1 MRWTKT
7 LIPTLKEDPAD
18 AESVSHKL
26 MLRAGL
32 IRKLSAGIYIYLPL
46 GQRVLNKVVNIIRSE
61 MDRAG
66 ALEVLLPALQ
76 TPELWEKTG
85 RLKDMA
91 DIIYQFK
98 DKSGKPCMLGPTH
111 EEIITYLVANEVSS
125 YRQLPV
131 TLYQIQTKFRDEL
144 RPRFGIIRS
153 KEFLMKDAYSFD
165 ADETGLNKSYQAMD
179 QAYRRI
185 FDRCGLNY
193 KCIEGDSGAMGG
205 HFSQEFMVPSPA
217 GEDIFVT
224 CSKCDYAA
232 TLMLV
237 KCQPAP
243 TGAKADKQPLKEV
256 ATPGTTTIEAVGK
269 LLNVSAQQMVKT
281 MICLAGEKPVAIL
294 LRGDHELNLS
304 KLAKLY
310 SGSLS
315 GSELLPG
322 IVGCPKGGTADWSF
336 RMDHNRQA
344 STAALLGEA
353 NITLAEP
360 ALIEKVTGGPLGFS
374 GPVGLQSRNG
384 VPIISGKGITIIAD
398 HAVMSMS
405 NFVTGANKKDAH
417 LLNVNLDRDFKPT
430 HVADVR
436 VVTEQDPCPVC
447 QSPLKINNG
456 LEVGHIFQLG
466 TKYSKALEAMFLDEK
481 GARHPVIMGCYGIG
495 VNRIIA
501 ALIEN
506 AYDDNGIIWST
517 ELAPYNVLIISIN
530 PADKTI
536 AAVSTELY
544 DQLTAKGIDV
554 LWDDRDISPGVKFKD
569 ADLIGIPTIVT
580 VGKGTIKDR
589 TVDIKDR
596 KTGRKQIVSF
606 EKATDVI
613 MTNV

>member
-1 MRWTKT
+1 MKWTKT
-7 LIPTLKEDPAD
+7 LIPTLKEDPAE
-18 AESVSHKL
+18 AESISHKL
-26 MLRAGL
+26 MLRSGL
-32 IRKLSAGIYIYLPL
+32 IRKLSAGTYIYLPL
-46 GQRVLNKVVNIIRSE
+46 GQRVLNKVVNIIREE

-85 RLKDMA
+85 RLKDMT

-165 ADETGLNKSYQAMD
+165 ADQAGLNKSYQAMD
-179 QAYRRI
+179 EAYRRI

-205 HFSQEFMVPSPA
+205 NFSQEFMVPSPA

-237 KCQPAP
+237 KCGPPGQKPTAAP
-243 TGAKADKQPLKEV
+243 QPLKEV

-269 LLNVSAQQMVKT
+269 LLSVSAQQMVKT
-281 MICLAGEKPVAIL
+281 MICVAGSPSEASAKEGGKPIAVL
-294 LRGDHELNLS
+294 LRGDHELNIS
-304 KLAKLY
+304 KLAKL
-310 SGSLS
+310 LS
-315 GSELLPG
+315 ES
-322 IVGCPKGGTADWSF
+322 
-336 RMDHNRQA
+336 
-344 STAALLGEA
+344 

-360 ALIEKVTGGPLGFS
+360 ALIEKVTGGPMGFS
-374 GPVGLQSRNG
+374 GPVGL
-384 VPIISGKGITIIAD
+384 KGITVIAD
-398 HAVMSMS
+398 NAVMTMS

-417 LLNVNLDRDFKPT
+417 LLNVNLERDFKPT
-430 HVADVR
+430 QVADVR
-436 VVTEQDPCPVC
+436 VVTEQDICPKC
-447 QSPLKINNG
+447 NAPLKINNG

-481 GARHPVIMGCYGIG
+481 GARHPIIMGCYGIG

-506 AYDDNGIIWST
+506 SYDDNGIIWST
-517 ELAPYNVLIISIN
+517 ELAPYDVLIISIN
-530 PADKTI
+530 PSDKTI
-536 AAVSTELY
+536 ATASQELY
-544 DQLTAKGIDV
+544 DKLTAKGLAV

-580 VGKGTIKDR
+580 VGKGTIKNK

-596 KTGRKQIVSF
+596 KTGKKETVPVD
-606 EKATDVI
+606 KAVDIIHHKSMVHPKGE
-613 MTNV
+613 